1 MGNSFDSTEFIDGDL
16 DNSNPPK
23 RKSVTDPESPTHI
36 PYDPRDPNN
45 LREEAETY
53 RRKIS
58 ELQDQKNRLEKKT
71 LLIEESR
78 RKQLEFRQGRQELMV
93 KLTRGIEIL
102 AENQKLREQDL
113 KTLAKNIDELKEGLS
128 KITELN
134 SKDWTEEEFEQNLN
148 DSLQE
153 IENARM
159 EWNRQLVKY
168 PKVLKSAIS
177 GPEEVI
183 MPEAVDGTPLER
195 LPLNSH
201 NLQYLCKL
209 GFALTWPIAIS
220 IIVVSILVLLLN

>member
-1 MGNSFDSTEFIDGDL
+1 MGNNFDSTEFIDGDL
-16 DNSNPPK
+16 ESNDSPK
-23 RKSVTDPESPTHI
+23 RKSGADPESPTHI

-53 RRKIS
+53 RQKIS
-58 ELQDQKNRLEKKT
+58 ELQEQKERLEKRT
-71 LLIEESR
+71 LIIEESR

-102 AENQKLREQDL
+102 GENQKLREQDL
-113 KTLAKNIDELKEGLS
+113 KTLAKNIDELKERLS
-128 KITELN
+128 IITELN
-134 SKDWTEEEFEQNLN
+134 SKDWPEDDFEEKLN
-148 DSLQE
+148 ESLQE
-153 IENARM
+153 IENSRM

-168 PKVLKSAIS
+168 PKILKSAIS

-209 GFALTWPIAIS
+209 GFALTWPIAVS
-220 IIVVSILVLLLN
+220 IIIVSIFIILLN